1 MEGRRRTAAPAL
13 ALALLALL
21 HVAACAGSAAAARA
35 VPEHHAREVTSP
47 AEFIRSRCG
56 TTEYPHLCV
65 SSLSAYADTI
75 RTSPTQ
81 LADAALSVSLSHA
94 RSTKALVAK
103 LSAGKDAMGRRVG
116 SAIRDCMETM
126 GDSVDE
132 LRESMRAMA
141 GLSVGGKGKGHGK
154 VDLGLQMDNILTW
167 VSAALTDEDTCMDEF
182 AGKAMDGEVKAA
194 LRGHVSKVARL
205 TSNALA
211 LVNGLS
217 SSINYP

>member
-1 MEGRRRTAAPAL
+1 MSAPPHIAVAL
-13 ALALLALL
+13 LALLALGL
-21 HVAACAGSAAAARA
+21 QAATYGAAPDHLAKKG
-35 VPEHHAREVTSP
+35 TSP

-56 TTEYPHLCV
+56 TTKYPRLCV
-65 SSLSAYADTI
+65 SSLSAFADTI

-81 LADAALSVSLSHA
+81 LADAALSVSLSNA

-103 LSAGKDAMGRRVG
+103 LSAGKDSMGRRVG
-116 SAIRDCMETM
+116 SAIQDCMETM

-132 LRESMRAMA
+132 LRDSLRAMDRLGGGA
-141 GLSVGGKGKGHGK
+141 GTAKGKSGHGKGKA
-154 VDLGLQMDNILTW
+154 DLGMQMGDILTW

-194 LRGHVSKVARL
+194 LRGHVKKVARL

-217 SSINYP
+217 STINVSP